1 MRPDSRE
8 TQLQRG
14 SSTRVDE
21 NRRVQRAE
29 GKKSEPLV
37 CCYRV
42 ICSVRSGGRRD
53 AVIRGVS
60 IRAIQV
66 RASYSYLAAGGFV
79 HRDNQTKTACR
90 DGRGTGVKARY
101 EAVLGREM
109 ASSAPSSV
117 PFSHHKTPPR
127 DSKPVLPSLP
137 SLPHTEQVRQQS
149 LPFFFKNLQPLC

>member
-14 SSTRVDE
+14 SSTRVDG

-37 CCYRV
+37 CCYHV
-42 ICSVRSGGRRD
+42 ICSVRSGGRKD

-90 DGRGTGVKARY
+90 NGRGTGVKARY

-117 PFSHHKTPPR
+117 PFSHHKLHLGIR
-127 DSKPVLPSLP
+127 SRCSLP
-137 SLPHTEQVRQQS
+137 CPIQS
-149 LPFFFKNLQPLC
+149 RYGSKACHFLSICSYCVE